1 MTKARRY
8 ANDAVFAAFPLGGI
22 GTGAI
27 SLGSRGDLRDFE
39 IFNHPDKGNKL
50 PFSFFAIRAELGPRI
65 DVRVLEARMPPD
77 FNQPRGYHPSRMAGM
92 PRFKRSV
99 LSAAYPLA
107 RLEFEDDTF
116 PLEVS
121 LEAFNPC
128 IPLRADDSGI
138 PAILFRYRVR
148 NPGREGAKV
157 AVAATMPNIS
167 AYRGFDCFDNYLVQP
182 GCRNTLRTGE
192 EVRGIFMDGDS
203 LPKTHLRYADNAILT
218 RERPISA
225 KTEWR
230 RTGWWDGLYDFWDD
244 FRDSGI
250 LHPGAQGRQ
259 DNRIAPAG
267 AVVGSL
273 AVHKELPP
281 GGEADFEFALSWY
294 VPNRVKG
301 WPPYED
307 DEAEPLIRNHYALR
321 FADSWEAGR
330 FLLANLDE
338 LEGSSRAFSDAV
350 YDSTV
355 PEPVIDAVMSNI
367 TALRSTTC
375 FRIEDGTFL
384 AWEGSHEH
392 AGSCMGTCTHVW
404 NYAQTA
410 AYLFPEL
417 ERTARRNE
425 FLRETDG
432 TGKMA
437 FRTNRIFGRPEFDM
451 LAAADGQL
459 GTIVRAYREWSLGAG
474 KDFLAELWPRIKA
487 AFAYTRTEWDPD
499 GDELL
504 EGRQHN
510 TYDIEF
516 YGVNP
521 LTGVLYLAALE
532 AMERM
537 ARAMGEEDSAASYRE
552 RRERSAKLLDERT
565 YNGEYYI
572 QLEGRPGLPPGEN
585 PEGNPDDHPYQFGRG
600 CLSDQLFGQTL
611 AYMAGLGRLL
621 PEAHTKSA
629 ARSVFTHNFKTGPQ
643 RGPCLQR
650 LYVADDEAGLVLA
663 SWPRGGK
670 PKLPFVYAD
679 EVWTGVEY
687 QTATLLI
694 CEGFIDEALAIVEN
708 LRSRQD
714 GYRRNPWNEAEC
726 GFHYARSLAS
736 WGLLPALTGERRD
749 PLSGAF
755 SFEPRVNKDDFRCF
769 FSDGSRWGILRQR
782 RDGDGNLRQTQEIL
796 GRAGN

>member
-22 GTGAI
+22 GTGTI

-39 IFNHPDKGNKL
+39 IFNHPDKGLKL
-50 PFSFFAIRAELGPRI
+50 PFSFFAIRAEQGARV
-65 DVRVLEARMPPD
+65 DARVLESQMTPD
-77 FNQPRGYHPSRMAGM
+77 FYQARGYHPNRAAGM
-92 PRFKRSV
+92 PHFKKSF
-99 LSAAYPLA
+99 LSAAYPIA
-107 RLEFEDDTF
+107 RLEFEDDSF
-116 PLEVS
+116 PLQVS
-121 LEAFNPC
+121 LEAFSPF

-148 NPGREGAKV
+148 NPGKDRAAV

-167 AYRGFDCFDNYLVQP
+167 GYRGFDCFDNYRVQP
-182 GCRNTLRTGE
+182 GCRNTPRTEGALG
-192 EVRGIFMDGDS
+192 GIFMDGDS
-203 LPKTHLRYADNAILT
+203 VAENHIRYANNAILS
-218 RERPISA
+218 RETSTSA
-225 KTEWR
+225 KAEWR

-244 FRDSGI
+244 FQGGGV
-250 LHPGAQGRQ
+250 LHPGGQGRQ
-259 DNRIAPAG
+259 DNRIAPPG

-273 AVHKELPP
+273 AVHKDIPP
-281 GGEADFEFALSWY
+281 GGEADFEFVLSWY

-301 WPPYED
+301 WPPYEN
-307 DEAEPLIRNHYALR
+307 DELEPVIRNYYAAR
-321 FADSWEAGR
+321 FTDAWDAGR
-330 FLLANLDE
+330 YLLANIGE
-338 LEGSSRAFSDAV
+338 LERSSRAFSAAV
-350 YDSTV
+350 YDSTL

-367 TALRSTTC
+367 TVLRSTTC

-392 AGSCMGTCTHVW
+392 VGSCMGTCTHVW

-410 AYLFPEL
+410 AFLFPEL
-417 ERTARRNE
+417 ERSARRNE
-425 FLRETDG
+425 FLRETDE

-437 FRTNRIFGRPEFDM
+437 FRTNRIFDRPEFDM

-459 GTIVRAYREWSLGAG
+459 GTIVRVYREWALGG
-474 KDFLAELWPRIKA
+474 GREFLEELWPKIKL
-487 AFAYTRTEWDPD
+487 AFDYVCLEWDKD

-537 ARAMGEEDSAASYRE
+537 AGVMGEDGAPYRK
-552 RRERSAKLLDERT
+552 RRELSAKLLDEKT
-565 YNGEYYI
+565 YNGEYFI
-572 QLEGRPGLPPGEN
+572 QPGDTI
-585 PEGNPDDHPYQFGRG
+585 DDHPYQFGKA

-611 AYMAGLGRLL
+611 AYMAGLDRLL
-621 PEAHTKSA
+621 PEEHVKNAV
-629 ARSVFTHNFKTGPQ
+629 RSIFEYNFKTGAR

-650 LYVADDEAGLVLA
+650 LYVADDEAGLVIA

-679 EVWTGVEY
+679 EVWTGIEY
-687 QTATLLI
+687 HVAALLI
-694 CEGFIDEALAIVEN
+694 YEGFTDEALAIVETV
-708 LRSRQD
+708 RSRQD
-714 GYRRNPWNEAEC
+714 GYRRNPWNEMEC
-726 GFHYARSLAS
+726 GFHYARSLSS
-736 WGLLPALTGERRD
+736 WGLLLALSGFSRD
-749 PLSGAF
+749 PLSGKE
-755 SFEPRVNKDDFRCF
+755 SFTPRINRDDFRCF
-769 FSDGSRWGILRQR
+769 FCDGRHWGILRQR
-782 RDGDGNLRQTQEIL
+782 RDKDGELSQTREIL
-796 GRAGN
+796 G